1 MQNNLLQL
9 TGVDLVVPT
18 HGIDGA
24 RSYPMGP
31 NCRVPLFDDSED
43 ILYIKK
49 TDANG
54 FPNIRKFKLLEIVDI
69 EEDTNKGIVLDDIR
83 NMIREEISAAVKEMN
98 TNGQQSV
105 SPANSESTNR
115 NDTGIASVNKHN
127 GKSYNAGNTKQPK
140 QQGSNSSVMEH
151 GKDQQQPSASI

>member
-18 HGIDGA
+18 HGEDGA

-69 EEDTNKGIVLDDIR
+69 EENANKGIVLDDIR

-105 SPANSESTNR
+105 PAANSESTNR
-115 NDTGIASVNKHN
+115 NESGIANVTKHN
-127 GKSYNAGNTKQPK
+127 GKSGSTYTKQSK
-140 QQGSNSSVMEH
+140 QQGSNSSVVEH
-151 GKDQQQPSASI
+151 SKDQQQSSTSI